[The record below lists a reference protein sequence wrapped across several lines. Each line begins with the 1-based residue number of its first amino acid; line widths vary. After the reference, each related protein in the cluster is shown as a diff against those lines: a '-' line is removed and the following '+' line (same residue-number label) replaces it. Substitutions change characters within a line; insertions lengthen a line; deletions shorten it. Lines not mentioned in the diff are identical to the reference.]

1 MGEIWKVIKYWGQ
14 IFILPIYFM
23 SFLMP
28 RSRKIWVFGST
39 FGHRFADN
47 PKYFYLYLNK
57 HYSHQIRSIWIT
69 RDRQVKKLLSDNG
82 LNAYYLYSVKGI
94 WYSLRA
100 KVYLYDN
107 YSKDISFI
115 LSGGA
120 IKVNLWHGVPLKKIQ
135 MDNRFDYIRHPRT
148 KREYFNSLLRRISDE
163 KPTDYVL
170 TTSSMLQPIFA
181 SAFQTN
187 RIIISGYPRNDCLVS
202 DKLQLL
208 TVNENEQ
215 LELIK
220 MHKTQ
225 KKIALYM
232 PTFRDS
238 EIKFF
243 DIIDI
248 NKFHS
253 FLVKEKIQFL
263 FKLHPKSK
271 LNEQF
276 KNLSGQNFSFIHQS
290 SDPYP
295 LLKYTDFLVTDYSSI
310 YFDYLITDK
319 PIIFFSYDLEEYVSN
334 SRDLYF
340 DYLSFTPGPKVY
352 DQDGL
357 EKALLEVD
365 IFEKERKKIKK
376 MVFNDKDM
384 NCLAGEELFN
394 KLQDI
399 INVGHTPNHQG
410 FYGRDEHNDKI

>member
-1 MGEIWKVIKYWGQ
+1 MGKIWKGIKYWGQ
-14 IFILPIYFM
+14 IFILPIYFL

-28 RSRKIWVFGST
+28 RSKKIWVFGST

-47 PKYFYLYLNK
+47 PKYFYLYINK
-57 HYSHQIRSIWIT
+57 YYSSQIKPIWIT
-69 RDRQVKKLLSDNG
+69 RDKEVRKLLCDNG
-82 LNAYYLYSVKGI
+82 LSAYLLYSMKGI

-100 KVYLYDN
+100 RVYLYDN

-120 IKVNLWHGVPLKKIQ
+120 IKVNLWHGIPLKMIQ

-148 KREYFNSLLRRISDE
+148 KREYFHSLLRRISDE

-170 TTSSMLQPIFA
+170 TTSSMLRPIFA
-181 SAFQTN
+181 SAFQTKH
-187 RIIISGYPRNDCLVS
+187 IIIAGYPRNDCLVS

-208 TVNENEQ
+208 TIDENEQ

-220 MHKTQ
+220 RYRTQ
-225 KKIALYM
+225 KKIVLYM

-238 EIKFF
+238 EINFF

-248 NKFHS
+248 TKFHS
-253 FLVKEKIQFL
+253 FLVKENIQFL

-271 LNEQF
+271 LKEQF
-276 KNLSGQNFSFIHQS
+276 ENLRGQNFSFIHQA

-295 LLKYTDFLVTDYSSI
+295 LLKYTDLLITDYSSI

-319 PIIFFSYDLEEYVSN
+319 PIIFFPYDLKDYLSN
-334 SRDLYF
+334 SRDMYF
-340 DYLSFTPGPKVY
+340 DYLSSTPGPKVY
-352 DQDGL
+352 DEEGL

-365 IFEKERKKIKK
+365 IFGKERQRIKK
-376 MVFNDKDM
+376 MVFDDVDKK
-384 NCLAGEELFN
+384 CLAGEELFH
-394 KLQDI
+394 KLQKI
-399 INVGHTPNHQG
+399 LNVEEEQP
-410 FYGRDEHNDKI
+410 